1 MVYLMPEQKDRPTH
15 DLEAIKAVFSDT
27 KNLNI
32 TGSALRDAAAI
43 GYGSEEIIEVIQTI
57 EAGHFY
63 KTMAS
68 EKVPG
73 LWQDVYRVPDAG
85 LELYVKFTSDTV
97 TEFKLLS
104 FKER

>member
-1 MVYLMPEQKDRPTH
+1 MSENDDEKKDGPTH
-15 DLEAIKAVFSDT
+15 DLEAIKAVFSEI

-32 TGSALRDAAAI
+32 TGSALRDAAAL
-43 GYGSEEIIEVIQTI
+43 GYGREEIVEVIQSMETD
-57 EAGHFY
+57 HFY
-63 KTMAS
+63 KTMPS

-73 LWQDVYRVPDAG
+73 LMQDVYRVPDG
-85 LELYVKFTSDTV
+85 GMELYVKFTSDTV